1 VISSGQATAGSA
13 TAVLTVLPPGPCTV
27 VLSNIGPVTVY
38 VGAVAGG
45 SLSSANGFPIPSGA
59 PPVAIPGY
67 PGGGGS
73 RLSVVTAA
81 GTATSTVGWIVSSSS
96 GGTGP

>member
-1 VISSGQATAGSA
+1 M
-13 TAVLTVLPPGPCTV
+13 PPGPCTV
-27 VLSNIGPVTVY
+27 VVSNTGPVTVY
-38 VGAVAGG
+38 VGAG
-45 SLSSANGFPIPSGA
+45 SAVTSGNGFPLASGA

-73 RLSVVTAA
+73 RLSVVTGA
-81 GTATSTVGWIVSSSS
+81 GTATSTVGWIVSSAS